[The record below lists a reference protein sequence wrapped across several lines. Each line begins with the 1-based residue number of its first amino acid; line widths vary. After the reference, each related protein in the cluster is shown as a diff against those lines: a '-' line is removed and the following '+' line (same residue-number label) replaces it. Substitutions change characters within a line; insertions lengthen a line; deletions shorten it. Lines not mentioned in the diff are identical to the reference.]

1 MLIDKYKYFYI
12 KTNKDWN
19 YENKV
24 KYGVTNDLYTHLINN
39 SEHSTYRYNYLH
51 VFEIKE
57 IKQEYYNYFS
67 YQAIDNIFSIY
78 CKSKKLNI
86 SVFPNLLEITGTKC
100 PSRDHQNKK

>member
-1 MLIDKYKYFYI
+1 MEIKKYNYFYI

-24 KYGVTNDLYTHLINN
+24 KYGVTNDLYTRLINN

-57 IKQEYYNYFS
+57 IKNEYYNNFS
-67 YQAIDNIFSIY
+67 YKAIDKIFSIY
-78 CKSKKLNI
+78 CKNNKLNK
-86 SVFPNLLEITGTKC
+86 SVFPNLLEI
-100 PSRDHQNKK
+100 KKYLIENEIQIY

>member
-1 MLIDKYKYFYI
+1 MEIKKYNYFYI

-24 KYGVTNDLYTHLINN
+24 KYGVTNDLYTRLINN

-57 IKQEYYNYFS
+57 IKNEYHNNFS
-67 YQAIDNIFSIY
+67 YKAIDKIFSIY
-78 CKSKKLNI
+78 CKNNKLNK
-86 SVFPNLLEITGTKC
+86 SVF
-100 PSRDHQNKK
+100 QNFYFRRHISK